1 MAKRRNHRRKKP
13 TRLTRR
19 QFLGIS
25 LGTMGVGITGWVLW
39 RYQGKVP
46 PQVAEKIARIPHI
59 EFPEFPKSPTPS
71 SPPAPREPLI
81 LPHEEHYAEFLENLN
96 LRYLAP
102 HEIISPH
109 RRERN
114 GIANVL
120 PPRKYWRRM
129 VPTLKMADELR
140 HRLGVKLLYITS
152 AYRSP
157 EYNAECPGASPG
169 SYHTRNLALDLVY
182 DCPSEMVM
190 DEARK
195 MRAEG
200 LFRGGLGLYK
210 TFIHLDTRG
219 RNANW
224 G

>member
-1 MAKRRNHRRKKP
+1 MARGGNRRRKSRKK
-13 TRLTRR
+13 TLTRR
-19 QFLGIS
+19 QFLAIS
-25 LGTMGVGITGWVLW
+25 LGTFGVGATGWVLW

-46 PQVAEKIARIPHI
+46 PQVAETIAKIPHL
-59 EFPEFPKSPTPS
+59 ELPEFPKPTPP
-71 SPPAPREPLI
+71 PPAPSQPVI
-81 LPHEEHYAEFLENLN
+81 LPHEEDYAGFLETLN

-120 PPRKYWRRM
+120 PPRKYWKRL
-129 VPTLKMADELR
+129 VPTLQIADELR

-157 EYNAECPGASPG
+157 DYNAQFPGASPR
-169 SYHTRNLALDLVY
+169 SYHTKNLALDLVY
-182 DCPSEMVM
+182 DCPPGMVM